1 MPPFR
6 RNHLMPPTQPRLIER
21 ADFTL
26 RPWAPTDAPS
36 LARTL
41 SASDAHLRAFTPW
54 VVDGRV
60 PGVSLEDRLAKHAA
74 DFAAGAEWVYGMFSP
89 DGRDILGGC
98 GLYPRVGPGAVEI
111 GYWLAVD
118 HTGRGLAT
126 QAADAL
132 TRVAFDVLRVER
144 IEIRCDRQNAASVR
158 IPERL
163 GYRLVDVPGAPTELL
178 VFSLSR
184 DAEPASVAPGV

>member
-1 MPPFR
+1 MPTALPAR
-6 RNHLMPPTQPRLIER
+6 IDLT
-21 ADFTL
+21 DFIL
-26 RPWAPTDAPS
+26 RPWTPNDAPS

-60 PGVSLEDRLAKHAA
+60 AGVSLADRLAKHAA
-74 DFAAGAEWVYGMFSP
+74 DFAAGTEWVYGMFSP
-89 DGRDILGGC
+89 DGRQVLGGC

-126 QAADAL
+126 RAADAL
-132 TRVAFDVLRVER
+132 TRLAFDVLRVDR
-144 IEIRCDRQNAASVR
+144 IEIRCDRGNAASVR

-163 GYRLVDVPGAPTELL
+163 GFRLADSSDAPAGLL
-178 VFSLSR
+178 VFSR
-184 DAEPASVAPGV
+184 TRADAPGAQT

>member
-1 MPPFR
+1 MQR
-6 RNHLMPPTQPRLIER
+6 TPPTLI
-21 ADFTL
+21 DLTDVTL
-26 RPWAPTDAPS
+26 RPWTPDDAPS

-60 PGVSLEDRLAKHAA
+60 PGMSLADRLAKHAA
-74 DFAAGAEWVYGMFSP
+74 DFAAGTEWVYGMFSP
-89 DGRDILGGC
+89 DGREVLGGC

-111 GYWLAVD
+111 GYWLAVN

-126 QAADAL
+126 RAADAL
-132 TRVAFDVLRVER
+132 THVAFDVLRVDR
-144 IEIRCDRQNAASVR
+144 IEIRCDRGNAASVR

-163 GYRLVDVPGAPTELL
+163 GYRLVDSSDAPADLL
-178 VFSLSR
+178 VFSR
-184 DAEPASVAPGV
+184 TRTAAPGAAT

>member
-1 MPPFR
+1 MPRTP
-6 RNHLMPPTQPRLIER
+6 PRLIELV
-21 ADFTL
+21 DFTL
-26 RPWAPTDAPS
+26 RPWTPDDAPS

-74 DFAAGAEWVYGMFSP
+74 DFAAGTEWVYGMFGP
-89 DGRDILGGC
+89 DGREVLGGC

-111 GYWLAVD
+111 GYWLAVT

-126 QAADAL
+126 RAADAL

-144 IEIRCDRQNAASVR
+144 IEIRCDRYNGASVR

-163 GYRLVDVPGAPTELL
+163 GYRLADAVDAPADLLVFSRSRAAPGAPT
-178 VFSLSR
+178 
-184 DAEPASVAPGV
+184 

>member
-1 MPPFR
+1 MPR
-6 RNHLMPPTQPRLIER
+6 TPPTLIEL

-26 RPWAPTDAPS
+26 RPWTPDDAPA

-60 PGVSLEDRLAKHAA
+60 AGVSLADRLAKHAA
-74 DFAAGAEWVYGMFSP
+74 DFASGAEWVYGMFSP
-89 DGRDILGGC
+89 DGRDVLGGC

-111 GYWLAVD
+111 GYWLAVN

-126 QAADAL
+126 RAAEAL
-132 TRVAFDVLRVER
+132 TQVAFDVLRVDR
-144 IEIRCDRQNAASVR
+144 IEIRCDRRNSASVR

-163 GYRLVDVPGAPTELL
+163 GYRLVDAPDAPADLL
-178 VFSLSR
+178 VFSRSR
-184 DAEPASVAPGV
+184 VIAPEPIIHAE